1 MKKTIIA
8 ALVATSS
15 ITPTFA
21 QKPPS
26 TPGSG
31 AGGGNSG
38 GGDTVIRRENE
49 PQASA
54 HGQEIPMVDPTNK
67 TIDFQGKKYSL
78 MDNNLGGQFEAYLAT
93 DTLSSQAAVE
103 YRATLRQILDYL
115 APNKTDG
122 SQLKQAY
129 DLLSVAAEYPG
140 DGNLCESLAN
150 AIYSAQL
157 TKNHIGSKK
166 EYIAKLLKE
175 QKTLIHNMGVIES
188 KLDVQPAG
196 QDRGRGGDRGK
207 GKGGDRNRGGTTSI
221 AGQSIEYTMMQ
232 KRLVEITALIKKT
245 EVEGTIDLTQSKV
258 QYQAMMVQ
266 LFIQRRFEHV
276 IIAARFYNLIY
287 KDGDTKMRLQKNS
300 DTEKFFSEGIG
311 VNPTVAGLDAAANE
325 AIRKVDTLVSAF
337 DNNISSGRIHAA
349 SERLVEAFAI
359 GEFLP
364 AVQII
369 AYEDKAKIQQYVQDA
384 NDMVKTLE
392 ANDLERGEELNQTLQ
407 DQASDYNASE
417 AKSYIAA
424 KKTESKSYARDAKIA
439 LYQMK
444 KARDTQ
450 ERYNEEQR
458 FKTAMFK
465 STFAWPSNPDLEDI
479 NNLLDKIIDSGV
491 ESEDMLLVARQD
503 FDRYVET
510 KSWAAIMKEENL
522 SRFIAAFNLSK
533 SSEDLARK
541 NQLQQI
547 TREKSSV
554 VAALKEAETLHDRGF
569 AEAAWEIIDIRQ
581 KEHPNDLELS
591 QAKARYSG
599 EAAKFANLIAK
610 AQGYE
615 DSSPTSAQALTWYL
629 KAENIHPDSKYAS
642 AGIKRIISAKFDA
655 DEDEI
660 NQKETIPASNA
671 DSESDSNSSSDSN
684 LNEADF

>member
-8 ALVATSS
+8 TLLATSS
-15 ITPTFA
+15 ITPLFA

-26 TPGSG
+26 TPSS
-31 AGGGNSG
+31 GGGNS

-49 PQASA
+49 QQPSA
-54 HGQEIPMVDPTNK
+54 HGQEIPMIDPTNK

-103 YRATLRQILDYL
+103 YRTTLRQIIDYL

-122 SQLKQAY
+122 SKLKAAY
-129 DLLSVAAEYPG
+129 DLLSKGAEYPG
-140 DGNLCESLAN
+140 DGNLCESLGN

-157 TKNHIGSKK
+157 TKNHVGTKK
-166 EYIAKLLKE
+166 EFIGKLYKE
-175 QKTLIHNMGVIES
+175 QKKLVHNMGVIES

-196 QDRGRGGDRGK
+196 RNTGGGGK
-207 GKGGDRNRGGTTSI
+207 GKGQQSSPTGTGSI
-221 AGQSIEYTMMQ
+221 DYLMMQ
-232 KRLVEITALIKKT
+232 KRLVEITALVKKT
-245 EVEGTIDLTQSKV
+245 EVEGTIDLTQSKI

-276 IIAARFYNLIY
+276 IMSARFYNLIY
-287 KDGDTKMRLQKNS
+287 KDGDTKMRLKRGS

-325 AIRKVDTLVSAF
+325 AIRKVDTLISAF
-337 DNNISSGRIHAA
+337 SNNIERGRIHAA

-364 AVQII
+364 CVQIV
-369 AYEDKAKIQQYVQDA
+369 AYKDKSMIQQYVQDA

-392 ANDLERGEELNQTLQ
+392 ARDLTRGEELNASLQ
-407 DQASDYNASE
+407 EQASDYNASE
-417 AKSYIAA
+417 ATSYIAA

-444 KARDTQ
+444 KSRSTQ
-450 ERYNEEQR
+450 DRYNEEQR

-465 STFAWPSNPDLEDI
+465 STSAWPSNPDLEDI
-479 NNLLDKIIDSGV
+479 NNLLDKIIDTGV
-491 ESEDMLLVARQD
+491 EGEDMLKVARKD
-503 FDRYVET
+503 FDRYVDT

-522 SRFIAAFNLSK
+522 SRFIAAFNISK
-533 SSEDLARK
+533 EPQDVARK
-541 NQLQQI
+541 NKLKQI
-547 TREKSSV
+547 TSEKSSV
-554 VAALKEAETLHDRGF
+554 IAALKEAETLDERGF

-591 QAKARYSG
+591 QAKALYSG
-599 EAAKFANLIAK
+599 KAARFANVIAK
-610 AQGYE
+610 AQGFE
-615 DSSPTSAQALTWYL
+615 NESPTSAQALTWYL
-629 KAENIHPDSKYAS
+629 KAENIHPDSKYAT
-642 AGIKRIISAKFDA
+642 AGIKRVISAKFNV
-655 DEDEI
+655 DEDDL
-660 NQKETIPASNA
+660 NNKETTSVT
-671 DSESDSNSSSDSN
+671 EK
-684 LNEADF
+684 E

>member
-1 MKKTIIA
+1 MKKTIIT
-8 ALVATSS
+8 ALLASS
-15 ITPTFA
+15 TLTPAFA

-26 TPGSG
+26 MPTQPSSNS
-31 AGGGNSG
+31 GGGG
-38 GGDTVIRRENE
+38 GGDTVIRGQNA

-103 YRATLRQILDYL
+103 YRTILRQILDYL

-122 SQLKQAY
+122 SQLKAAY
-129 DLLSVAAEYPG
+129 DLLSDAAEYPG

-150 AIYSAQL
+150 SIYSAQL
-157 TKNHIGSKK
+157 TKNNIGSKK
-166 EYIAKLLKE
+166 EFITKLLNE
-175 QKTLIHNMGVIES
+175 QKKLIHNMGVIES

-196 QDRGRGGDRGK
+196 RSTGGGK
-207 GKGGDRNRGGTTSI
+207 STKGSKEGAKTSTP
-221 AGQSIEYTMMQ
+221 GSGSQSIDYIMMS
-232 KRLVEITALIKKT
+232 KRLLEITALIKKT
-245 EVEGTIDLTQSKV
+245 EASGMIDLTQSKV

-276 IIAARFYNLIY
+276 IMSARFYNLIF

-337 DNNISSGRIHAA
+337 NNNIASGRTHAA

-364 AVQII
+364 SVQII
-369 AYEDKAKIQQYVQDA
+369 AYNDKAKIQQYVQDA
-384 NDMVKTLE
+384 NDLVKTLE
-392 ANDLERGEELNQTLQ
+392 AKDLERGEILNNSLQ
-407 DQASDYNASE
+407 EQASDYNASE
-417 AKSYIAA
+417 ATSYIAA
-424 KKTESKSYARDAKIA
+424 KKTESKSYARDAKMA
-439 LYQMK
+439 LFQMK
-444 KARDTQ
+444 KATDTQ

-465 STFAWPSNPDLEDI
+465 STSAWPSNPDLEDI
-479 NNLLDKIIDSGV
+479 NNILDKLIDTGV
-491 ESEDMLLVARQD
+491 ESEDMLIVARRD

-510 KSWAAIMKEENL
+510 KSWAAVMKDENL
-522 SRFIAAFNLSK
+522 SRFLAAFNLSDAPEDVTRRNLLK
-533 SSEDLARK
+533 EITSEK
-541 NQLQQI
+541 
-547 TREKSSV
+547 TSV
-554 VAALKEAETLHDRGF
+554 IAALREAETLQERGF
-569 AEAAWEIIDIRQ
+569 AEAAWEIIDIKQ

-591 QAKARYSG
+591 QAKAKYSG
-599 EAAKFANLIAK
+599 EAAEFANLIAT
-610 AQGYE
+610 AQAYE
-615 DSSPTSAQALTWYL
+615 NESPTSAQALTWYL
-629 KAENIHPDSKYAS
+629 KAENIHPDSKYADE
-642 AGIKRIISAKFDA
+642 GINRIISAKFNVDKGQ
-655 DEDEI
+655 I
-660 NQKETIPASNA
+660 NTKETTSAS
-671 DSESDSNSSSDSN
+671 EE
-684 LNEADF
+684 EAEQ

>member
-1 MKKTIIA
+1 MKKTLIA
-8 ALVATSS
+8 ALLASSSVA
-15 ITPTFA
+15 PLFA

-26 TPGSG
+26 APSS
-31 AGGGNSG
+31 GGGNSSG
-38 GGDTVIRRENE
+38 GNTVIRRDNE
-49 PQASA
+49 QQASA
-54 HGQEIPMVDPTNK
+54 HGQEIPMIDPTNK

-103 YRATLRQILDYL
+103 YRAHLRQILDYL

-122 SQLKQAY
+122 SKLKAAY
-129 DLLSVAAEYPG
+129 DLLSKAAEYPG
-140 DGNLCESLAN
+140 DGNLCESLGN

-157 TKNHIGSKK
+157 TKNHIGTKK
-166 EYIAKLLKE
+166 EFIGKLLKE
-175 QKTLIHNMGVIES
+175 QKKLVHNMGVIES

-196 QDRGRGGDRGK
+196 RGSGGGGK
-207 GKGGDRNRGGTTSI
+207 GKGKGRNGGGSTS
-221 AGQSIEYTMMQ
+221 ATGTKSIDYLMMQ

-245 EVEGTIDLTQSKV
+245 EVEGTIDLTQSKI

-276 IIAARFYNLIY
+276 IMSARFYNLIY
-287 KDGDTKMRLQKNS
+287 KDGDTKMRLKKGS

-325 AIRKVDTLVSAF
+325 AIRKVDTLISAF
-337 DNNISSGRIHAA
+337 NNNIKSGRIHAA

-364 AVQII
+364 SVQVVP
-369 AYEDKAKIQQYVQDA
+369 YEDKAKIQQYVQDA
-384 NDMVKTLE
+384 NDMIKTLE
-392 ANDLERGEELNQTLQ
+392 AKDLERGQELNNSLQ
-407 DQASDYNASE
+407 KQAADYNASE
-417 AKSYIAA
+417 ATSYIAA

-439 LYQMK
+439 LFQMK

-465 STFAWPSNPDLEDI
+465 STSAWPSNPDLEDI

-491 ESEDMLLVARQD
+491 EGEDMLLVARKD

-533 SSEDLARK
+533 EDQDVTRK
-541 NQLQQI
+541 NLLKKI
-547 TREKSSV
+547 TSEKSSV
-554 VAALKEAETLHDRGF
+554 IAALKEAQTLDERGF

-591 QAKARYSG
+591 QAKAIYSG
-599 EAAKFANLIAK
+599 KAAKFASVIAR
-610 AQGYE
+610 AQEYE
-615 DSSPTSAQALTWYL
+615 NESPTSAQALTWYL

-642 AGIKRIISAKFDA
+642 AGIKRIIAAKFDA
-655 DEDEI
+655 PEDQINLKENTSAAEDKKDE
-660 NQKETIPASNA
+660 
-671 DSESDSNSSSDSN
+671 
-684 LNEADF
+684 

>member
-8 ALVATSS
+8 ALVASGS
-15 ITPTFA
+15 ITPIFA

-26 TPGSG
+26 LPMNGGGSP
-31 AGGGNSG
+31 AGNSG
-38 GGDTVIRRENE
+38 RGDTTIRRESS

-103 YRATLRQILDYL
+103 YRTVLRQILDYL

-122 SQLKQAY
+122 SQLKAAY
-129 DLLSVAAEYPG
+129 DLLTEAAEYPG

-157 TKNHIGSKK
+157 TKNNIGSKK
-166 EYIAKLLKE
+166 EFIGKLLQEEK
-175 QKTLIHNMGVIES
+175 KLVHNMGVIES

-196 QDRGRGGDRGK
+196 GQSSSRGSK
-207 GKGGDRNRGGTTSI
+207 GSKGGRDRQPAAATGS
-221 AGQSIEYTMMQ
+221 QSIDYIMMS
-232 KRLVEITALIKKT
+232 KRLLEIKALIKKT
-245 EVEGTIDLTQSKV
+245 EASGMIDLTQSKI

-266 LFIQRRFEHV
+266 LLIQRRFEHV
-276 IIAARFYNLIY
+276 IMAARFYNLIY
-287 KDGDTKMRLQKNS
+287 KDGDTKMRLQKGS
-300 DTEKFFSEGIG
+300 DTEKFFSEGVG
-311 VNPTVAGLDAAANE
+311 VTPTVAGIDAAANE
-325 AIRKVDTLVSAF
+325 AIRKVDTLISAF
-337 DNNISSGRIHAA
+337 KNNIASGRIHAA

-364 AVQII
+364 SVQVL
-369 AYEDKAKIQQYVQDA
+369 AYDDKSKIQQYVQDA
-384 NDMVKTLE
+384 NDLVKTLE
-392 ANDLERGEELNQTLQ
+392 AKDLERGEQLNEALKE
-407 DQASDYNASE
+407 QANDYNASE
-417 AKSYIAA
+417 ATSYIAA
-424 KKTESKSYARDAKIA
+424 KKTESESYARDAKMA

-444 KARDTQ
+444 KASDTQ

-465 STFAWPSNPDLEDI
+465 STSAWPSNPDLEDI
-479 NNLLDKIIDSGV
+479 NSLLDKLIDTGV
-491 ESEDMLLVARQD
+491 ESEDMLLVARRD

-510 KSWAAIMKEENL
+510 KSWAAVMKEENL
-522 SRFIAAFNLSK
+522 SRFLAAFNLSTAA
-533 SSEDLARK
+533 EDVTRK
-541 NQLQQI
+541 NLLRKI
-547 TREKSSV
+547 TSEKTSV
-554 VAALKEAETLHDRGF
+554 VAALREAETLHDRGF

-591 QAKARYSG
+591 QAKALYSG

-615 DSSPTSAQALTWYL
+615 NESPTSAQALTWYL
-629 KAENIHPDSKYAS
+629 KAENVHPDSKYAS
-642 AGIKRIISAKFDA
+642 EGIKRIISAKFSA
-655 DEDEI
+655 DEDKI
-660 NQKETIPASNA
+660 NTKETTPASA
-671 DSESDSNSSSDSN
+671 VDVETD
-684 LNEADF
+684 